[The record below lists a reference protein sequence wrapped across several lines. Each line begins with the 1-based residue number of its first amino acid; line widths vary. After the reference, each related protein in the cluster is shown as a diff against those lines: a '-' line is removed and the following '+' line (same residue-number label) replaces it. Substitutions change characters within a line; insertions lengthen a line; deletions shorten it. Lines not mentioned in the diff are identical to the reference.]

1 MVNQCGSGSLT
12 LSGQSTIVGGV
23 YSAPGGSLS
32 GGNMGGSMV
41 LTSGALVAG
50 ASSTGAP
57 GSVTSGPFGK
67 GAVNLSG
74 GTLTSNAS
82 GYTIANQL
90 YLGVSGSSVTLG
102 DTNSY
107 AMTLSGAA
115 WLWQNMT
122 LTTPGSGVTLAG
134 AISDGGSGYGITKS
148 GAGTLT
154 LSGASTYTG
163 ATTISQGTLQLGDGS
178 ANNGSVSGN
187 ITDNATLTFANP
199 NAQTY
204 SGVISGTGALTKTAA
219 GTVILSNANSYGGGT
234 TISQGTL
241 QLGDGSANNGSV
253 SGNITD
259 NATLAF
265 ANPNVQTYSG
275 VISGN
280 GE

>member
-1 MVNQCGSGSLT
+1 M
-12 LSGQSTIVGGV
+12 
-23 YSAPGGSLS
+23 A
-32 GGNMGGSMV
+32 GSMV

-107 AMTLSGAA
+107 AMTLSGALG
-115 WLWQNMT
+115 LWQNMT

-178 ANNGSVSGN
+178 SQQRFGLGQYHRQCHADLRQPQRPDLQRRDQWHRHFDQDRRRYGN
-187 ITDNATLTFANP
+187 SFQRQQLLRRHDRSAKARCNWA
-199 NAQTY
+199 
-204 SGVISGTGALTKTAA
+204 TAA
-219 GTVILSNANSYGGGT
+219 PTTARSRAILPT
-234 TISQGTL
+234 TPRWPSPTPTSKTTAASL
-241 QLGDGSANNGSV
+241 A
-253 SGNITD
+253 
-259 NATLAF
+259 ATA
-265 ANPNVQTYSG
+265 Q
-275 VISGN
+275 
-280 GE
+280 